1 MKKKLALLGFLML
14 VSVGMVY
21 VTNALGALQ
30 FLQVWKK
37 GGQVWITAEED
48 EWTIYKLID
57 KLSEEQRAKATEIAM
72 GDPRVQEILKEADDY
87 QISVYDFLYLQEI
100 EDEEKGKGFAIA
112 RREGFA
118 LVVIRIFKKYDQELG
133 LNEYEVI
140 VDLSEEKVTEIREH
154 PEVRKPK
161 PTFNPQNA
169 TGDTGY
175 IDLTQAKTRVN
186 HIFLLYFYC

>member
-21 VTNALGALQ
+21 ATNALSALQ

-37 GGQVWITAEED
+37 GGQVWITAEEY
-48 EWTIYKLID
+48 EWTIYKSI
-57 KLSEEQRAKATEIAM
+57 KFPEEQRAKATEIAM
-72 GDPRVQEILKEADDY
+72 GDPRVQEILKEVDDY
-87 QISVYDFLYLQEI
+87 QIGVYNFLYLQEI
-100 EDEEKGKGFAIA
+100 EDEEKGKGFAIVC
-112 RREGFA
+112 REGFA
-118 LVVIRIFKKYDQELG
+118 LVEIRIFKEYDQELG
-133 LNEYEVI
+133 LKVYQVI

-161 PTFNPQNA
+161 PTFNPQNS

-175 IDLTQAKTRVN
+175 IDLTRA
-186 HIFLLYFYC
+186 